1 MTGTVRLLRL
11 AMAAVLLAA
20 LSIGVTAPVAAQDDD
35 TILEEM
41 IALEQ
46 SKLDPYFQNDVSAYV
61 AEITDATTY
70 FDPNMGRKLTGEEV
84 RGFFRDVY
92 GGNVPPGLDYELTD
106 TSAVVRGDV
115 VVFTFQLDMSV
126 SESGEPAGYWM
137 VSKVL
142 ERTDDG
148 WEVIHGHFGLPA
160 PPPEE
165 APEE

>member
-61 AEITDATTY
+61 AEITDETTY
-70 FDPNMGRKLTGEEV
+70 FDPNMGRKLTGEGV
-84 RGFFRDVY
+84 REFFRNVY
-92 GGNVPPGLDYELTD
+92 AGNVPPFDYELTD
-106 TSAVVRGDV
+106 TSVVVRDDV
-115 VVFTFQLDMSV
+115 VVFTFQLDMSDPT
-126 SESGEPAGYWM
+126 SGEPVGYWM
-137 VSKVL
+137 VTKVL

-148 WEVIHGHFGLPA
+148 WEVIHTHFGLPA

-165 APEE
+165 TPEE

>member
-11 AMAAVLLAA
+11 VMAAVLVAA
-20 LSIGVTAPVAAQDDD
+20 LSIGATAAVVAQEDDA
-35 TILEEM
+35 ILEEM

-46 SKLDPYFQNDVSAYV
+46 SKLDPYFQNDISAYV
-61 AEITDATTY
+61 AEITDETTY
-70 FDPNMGRKLTGEEV
+70 FDPNAGRKLTGEGV
-84 RGFFRDVY
+84 REFFRTVY
-92 GGNVPPGLDYELTD
+92 EGNIPPFDYELTD
-106 TSAVVRGDV
+106 TSVVVRDDV
-115 VVFTFQLDMSV
+115 VVFTFQLDMSDPA
-126 SESGEPAGYWM
+126 SGEPTGYWM
-137 VSKVL
+137 VTKVL

>member
-11 AMAAVLLAA
+11 VMAAVLVAA
-20 LSIGVTAPVAAQDDD
+20 LSIGATAAVVAETDEA
-35 TILEEM
+35 ILEEM

-46 SKLDPYFQNDVSAYV
+46 SKLDPYFQNDISAYV
-61 AEITDATTY
+61 AEITDETTY
-70 FDPNMGRKLTGEEV
+70 FDPNMGRKLTGEGV
-84 RGFFRDVY
+84 REFFRNVY
-92 GGNVPPGLDYELTD
+92 AGNVPPFDYELTD
-106 TSAVVRGDV
+106 TSVVVRGDV
-115 VVFTFQLDMSV
+115 VVFTFQLDMSDPA
-126 SESGEPAGYWM
+126 SGEPTGYWM
-137 VSKVL
+137 VTKVL